1 MMSLSL
7 NLVFGTELV
16 DMMEVDSLLIFFC
29 EFLAEFPIFGKEL
42 VVLAGIMINGVYY
55 LTS

>member
-16 DMMEVDSLLIFFC
+16 DTMEVDSLLIFFC
-29 EFLAEFPIFGKEL
+29 EFLAEFPKEL
-42 VVLAGIMINGVYY
+42 VVLASIMINGVYY
-55 LTS
+55 LTF